1 MKMKKT
7 YKIFL
12 LSTLLTISC
21 SDYLDV
27 VPDNVATIDNAFTN
41 RYNAEKFLFTCYS
54 YLPNHTSLSTNPAFF
69 GGYEMWML
77 NDELTWPYVQGGT
90 NQYAYFMARDGQTA
104 NSPYI
109 NTWEGLRGG
118 VDLWTGIRDCNIF
131 LENIHLPRDIDDEE
145 RERWIAEVKF
155 LKAYYHFYLFRQYGP
170 IPIVDQNLPV
180 STDVDEVAI
189 YRNTVEEVTEYIVN
203 LLDEAAAILPTIIE
217 NTTEEMGRIT
227 KPIALALKAKL
238 LTLVASPLFNGNSNY
253 TSVVD
258 NRGIHLFPQEYDA
271 NKWSVAAAAIKEA
284 ITCAEENGVEL
295 YYFKSIG
302 FDNLSESTK
311 AKLNIRGSVTER
323 WNPEI
328 IWGSTQSTSG
338 LQKSLAHRQV
348 GLTAVAAYVA
358 CVGNPTIR
366 TVERFYSKN
375 GVPIEEDNSWD
386 YANRYDVRNS
396 TANEKF
402 LIKEGFTTAKLNF
415 DREIRYYASLYF
427 DGSMVYGNGVNT
439 ENDYSKINYTSMK
452 NGSMSGRFTN
462 NMYSATGYGVKKLV
476 HPNSV
481 VGNTSFTNYEFS
493 FPIIRLSDLY
503 LLYAEA
509 LNEVKSTPD
518 NEVFFYIDKVRERAS
533 LGGVVESWANYS
545 SVPTKPLTKTGM
557 REIIHQERL
566 IELAFEGQSYWDLLR
581 WRKAQQEFSKPIQ
594 GWNVLGKEVSDYYQM
609 RTIFTPNVFNIKNY
623 FQPIRNYEL
632 SVNNNLVQNYGW

>member
-1 MKMKKT
+1 MKKT

-581 WRKAQQEFSKPIQ
+581 WRKAQQEFSKPIL

>member
-1 MKMKKT
+1 MKKT

>member
-1 MKMKKT
+1 MKKI

-118 VDLWTGIRDCNIF
+118 VNLWTGIRDCNIF

-203 LLDEAAAILPTIIE
+203 LLDEAAAVLPTIIE

-253 TSVVD
+253 TNVVD

-284 ITCAEENGVEL
+284 ITCAEENGAEL
-295 YYFKSIG
+295 YYFKPIG

-348 GLTAVAAYVA
+348 GLTAVSAYVA

-402 LIKEGFTTAKLNF
+402 LIKEGVTTAKLNF

-452 NGSMSGRFTN
+452 SGSISGRFTT

-545 SVPTKPLTKTGM
+545 SIPTKPLTKTGM

-594 GWNVLGKEVSDYYQM
+594 GWNVLGKEVSDYYQI

>member
-1 MKMKKT
+1 MKMKKI

-118 VDLWTGIRDCNIF
+118 VNLWTGIRDCNIF

-203 LLDEAAAILPTIIE
+203 LLDEAAAVLPTIIE

-253 TSVVD
+253 TNVVD

-284 ITCAEENGVEL
+284 ITCAEENGAEL
-295 YYFKSIG
+295 YYFKPIG

-594 GWNVLGKEVSDYYQM
+594 GWNVLGKEVSDYYQI

>member
-1 MKMKKT
+1 MKKI

-203 LLDEAAAILPTIIE
+203 LLDEAAAVLPTIIE

-253 TSVVD
+253 TNVVD

>member
-1 MKMKKT
+1 MKKI

-203 LLDEAAAILPTIIE
+203 LLDEAAAVLPTIIE

-253 TSVVD
+253 TNVVD

-581 WRKAQQEFSKPIQ
+581 WRKAQQEFSKPIL

>member
-1 MKMKKT
+1 MKKT

-258 NRGIHLFPQEYDA
+258 NRGIHLFPQEYDV

>member
-1 MKMKKT
+1 MKKT

-131 LENIHLPRDIDDEE
+131 LENIHLPRDIDDEK